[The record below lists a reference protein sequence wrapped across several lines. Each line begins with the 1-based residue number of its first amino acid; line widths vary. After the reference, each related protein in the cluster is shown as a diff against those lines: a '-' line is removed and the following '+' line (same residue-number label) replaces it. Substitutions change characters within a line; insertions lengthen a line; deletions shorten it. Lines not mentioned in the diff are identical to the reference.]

1 MKSNRWNT
9 RSYRTSIEVFNQSVG
24 REVICVLTFNKGNKV
39 WFQQTINADIEYS
52 ETLKHVV
59 TDITP
64 GVSSTQRTQCGD
76 CVFPLV
82 IRNVT
87 KVLSNTVKQG
97 YTREYRV
104 PVYHKHP
111 QLSYFSLERKN
122 KEINCRLECLSEYSS
137 SLFKIYEFSLTV
149 KLLCNLLWIIYCTLI
164 TLINRIPIK
173 SWIHYF
179 NKRLTFCQ

>member
-1 MKSNRWNT
+1 MKKCHDLTCISIHAKSSLNSNIIKPLQSHFSFNIPQKKTLHAVKSNRWNT

-97 YTREYRV
+97 YTRGYRV
-104 PVYHKHP
+104 SVYHKHP

-122 KEINCRLECLSEYSS
+122 KEKKPSFRVSFWIQQ
-137 SLFKIYEFSLTV
+137 FTV
-149 KLLCNLLWIIYCTLI
+149 
-164 TLINRIPIK
+164 
-173 SWIHYF
+173 
-179 NKRLTFCQ
+179 